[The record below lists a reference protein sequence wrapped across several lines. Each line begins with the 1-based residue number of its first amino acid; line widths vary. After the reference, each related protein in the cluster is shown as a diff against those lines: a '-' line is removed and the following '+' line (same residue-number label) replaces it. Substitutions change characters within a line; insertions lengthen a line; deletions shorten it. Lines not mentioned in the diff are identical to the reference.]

1 MDLIDDR
8 SFRPSIFQATMF
20 TPDMDFSTAKVMS
33 KFYPKCTEIFD
44 ADPEVIPNVPGF
56 PPEVPRVILK
66 NKDDSSK
73 LEIAAARVNCF
84 GRMKKHDAPIT
95 DINQFYSDAIGFL
108 TLFKE
113 TMDCRVGRLA
123 AVRVVYAIHDTPGLF
138 LARHFCKDIWDEAP
152 LNRPE
157 NFELHVHKVFSL
169 SDKFTVNSWSRS
181 KTGNL
186 TEDKKKTRIVLFE
199 QDLNTLAE
207 EAKESSFNHEDIE
220 LFFNQIIPEF
230 NNILH
235 QYYPTTEGEKK

>member
-1 MDLIDDR
+1 MDVIGFR
-8 SFRPSIFQATMF
+8 SFQPSFFQAVIF

-33 KFYPKCTEIFD
+33 SFYPKCAEQFD
-44 ADPEVIPNVPGF
+44 ADPEVIPNIPGF

-84 GRMKKHDAPIT
+84 GRMKKHDAPII

-108 TLFKE
+108 SLFKE

-123 AVRVVYAIHDTPGLF
+123 AVRAVYAIHDTPGLF

-157 NFELHVHKVFSL
+157 NFELHAHKVFLL
-169 SDKFTVNSWSRS
+169 SDKFTVNSWARS

-199 QDLNTLAE
+199 QDLNTLVE
-207 EAKESSFNHEDIE
+207 KAKDNSFNSEDIA
-220 LFFNQIIPEF
+220 LYFNQIIPGFE
-230 NNILH
+230 NILK
-235 QYYPTTEGEKK
+235 QYFPITGGDKK